1 MTFEGRFGFHVALGD
16 VVRRPFSLLSLGG
29 CFRPSGQSQCQD
41 KTQRAL
47 IVRIGFGSYTG
58 FYKEFTIAG
67 LGFRINHTIAWASL
81 SAQLRPPAPTK
92 AKGWQGGFRL

>member
-1 MTFEGRFGFHVALGD
+1 MFQAL
-16 VVRRPFSLLSLGG
+16 
-29 CFRPSGQSQCQD
+29 GQSQCQD

-47 IVRIGFGSYTG
+47 IIRIEFGSYTG

-81 SAQLRPPAPTK
+81 SAQLRPPAPNESERV
-92 AKGWQGGFRL
+92 AGRV